1 MSGLLQNATLV
12 KANRKGKFSCL
23 VKVRVQD
30 GFHFRHQS
38 SLKPELCRAMS
49 LFPVTMPSGAVLSQ
63 PLRTLIRQVL
73 SFSGHAAVYEKNP
86 NGVRSWVGN
95 IWTVTRRHFKFWVSS
110 MLNLDVELKVIVTA
124 WKRLLRLFDLMFRSC
139 RMSQCSPY
147 RDPLYSKKIICDV
160 SFVLFLFLEHI
171 QTSIWIYLK
180 KVGGKLGL
188 LASPYSLS
196 ANGAV
201 LAKIMFSV
209 LHMLDLIPAL
219 VS

>member
-30 GFHFRHQS
+30 GFHFRHPS

-73 SFSGHAAVYEKNP
+73 SFSGHAAVFEKNP

-110 MLNLDVELKVIVTA
+110 MLNLDVELKAIVTA

-147 RDPLYSKKIICDV
+147 RDPLYSKN
-160 SFVLFLFLEHI
+160 
-171 QTSIWIYLK
+171 
-180 KVGGKLGL
+180 
-188 LASPYSLS
+188 LS
-196 ANGAV
+196 ATFHLSYSYSSNTF
-201 LAKIMFSV
+201 KRQSEYI
-209 LHMLDLIPAL
+209 
-219 VS
+219 